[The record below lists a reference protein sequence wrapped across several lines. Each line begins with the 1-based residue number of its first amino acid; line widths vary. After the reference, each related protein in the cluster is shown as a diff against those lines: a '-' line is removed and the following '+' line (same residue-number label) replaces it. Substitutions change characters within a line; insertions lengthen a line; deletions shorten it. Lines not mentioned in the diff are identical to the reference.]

1 MSSEAGSILQVL
13 AVLLVVYS
21 FGKNEHSTLLN
32 LSNVTS
38 LDIFDLK
45 KQSRDFK
52 RQKIGRAH
60 V

>member
-52 RQKIGRAH
+52 RQIKK
-60 V
+60 